1 VYHLTV
7 GHALNYLVKSG
18 ELSCISCLRFFSVI
32 GRVLHR
38 RRHLLQVLPLR
49 VLHQLPDGT
58 NVAQTHPWWR
68 GWRSNRRVLHRR
80 RHLLQVLH
88 LLLDGSDGGTQART
102 RTRDGRGN
110 RRVQTA
116 AHGTSHLGGKRTV
129 RER

>member
-1 VYHLTV
+1 MCLLLMCGMLVGQGLQESVHHLTV

-38 RRHLLQVLPLR
+38 RRHLHQVRL
-49 VLHQLPDGT
+49 
-58 NVAQTHPWWR
+58 
-68 GWRSNRRVLHRR
+68 
-80 RHLLQVLH
+80 VLH
-88 LLLDGSDGGTQART
+88 LLLNGSDGGTQART
-102 RTRDGRGN
+102 CTRDGRGN

-116 AHGTSHLGGKRTV
+116 AHGTSHLGGKGSV